1 MGRIDEK
8 IQVTKE
14 ITYCDVRGK
23 VVERNA
29 MAPFVIVRYLTTFD
43 DGKTREQDAED
54 IGCKY
59 DLCSYH
65 STILGSTV
73 RRKVADALAFLED
86 EQKVKDEINK
96 QEE

>member
-1 MGRIDEK
+1 MK
-8 IQVTKE
+8 KQVTIKKDVF
-14 ITYCDVRGK
+14 YCDICGK

-59 DLCSYH
+59 DLCAYH
-65 STILGSTV
+65 STILGSIV
-73 RRKVADALAFLED
+73 RRKVLDALAFLED
-86 EQKVKDEINK
+86 GQKVKDEINK
-96 QEE
+96 QEK

>member
-1 MGRIDEK
+1 MK
-8 IQVTKE
+8 KQVTIKKDVF
-14 ITYCDVRGK
+14 YCDICGK

-29 MAPFVIVRYLTTFD
+29 MAPFVIVHYLTTFD
-43 DGKTREQDAED
+43 DGKTREQDTED

-59 DLCSYH
+59 DLCAYH
-65 STILGSTV
+65 STILGNLV
-73 RRKVADALAFLED
+73 RRKVLDALAFLED

>member
-1 MGRIDEK
+1 MK
-8 IQVTKE
+8 KQVTIKKDVF
-14 ITYCDVRGK
+14 YCDICGK

-59 DLCSYH
+59 DLCAYH
-65 STILGSTV
+65 STILGSIV
-73 RRKVADALAFLED
+73 RRKVLDALVFLED

-96 QEE
+96 QEK